1 MMKKWSL
8 LLLFIS
14 LSFYGQ
20 NDTISFVKTS
30 TIGVVSADKMNVV
43 YRGLPNIISI
53 AVPNC
58 KSFIASGDGL
68 YKSTEGKYQ
77 LIPASGIESIIT
89 LDIIL
94 NDGSIKKEEH
104 KFRIKNLPRLSG
116 AINGL
121 SSCEQCIIE
130 MTKEELKN
138 AIISVDTK
146 LSLYG
151 LEIKDKVDSF
161 DVEFSKKERILN
173 FGNTFN
179 EQTISKINTLKLG
192 SIIIIDYIHWPN
204 PIEVCRTSPV
214 KIKIIIVEED
224 KKEQNEE

>member
-1 MMKKWSL
+1 MKKWSL
-8 LLLFIS
+8 FLLFFT

-20 NDTISFVKTS
+20 NDTISVVKTS

-43 YRGLPNIISI
+43 YRGLPNPISI
-53 AVPNC
+53 SVPNC
-58 KSFIASGDGL
+58 KSFTAIGNGL
-68 YKSTEGKYQ
+68 SKFSAGKYI
-77 LIPASGIESIIT
+77 LNPGVGIESIIT

-94 NDGSIKKEEH
+94 NDGSTKQEEH
-104 KFRIKNLPRLSG
+104 KFRIKKLPRLSG

-121 SSCEQCIIE
+121 SCEQCIIE

-161 DVEFSKKERILN
+161 DVEFSKKEKILN

-179 EQTISKINTLKLG
+179 EQTVNKINTLKLG
-192 SIIIIDYIHWPN
+192 VNYYYRLYPFA
-204 PIEVCRTSPV
+204 
-214 KIKIIIVEED
+214 
-224 KKEQNEE
+224 

>member
-20 NDTISFVKTS
+20 NDTISVVKTS
-30 TIGVVSADKMNVV
+30 TIGVVSSDKMNVV

-58 KSFIASGDGL
+58 KSFIASGNGL
-68 YKSTEGKYQ
+68 YKSAEGKYQ
-77 LIPASGIESIIT
+77 LIPASGTESIIS

-121 SSCEQCIIE
+121 SCEQCIIE

-151 LEIKDKVDSF
+151 LEIKDNVDSF

-192 SIIIIDYIHWPN
+192 SIIIIDYIHLPN
-204 PIEVCRTSPV
+204 PNEVCRSSPNR
-214 KIKIIIVEED
+214 IKIIIVNKQE
-224 KKEQNEE
+224 